1 MTTYKKVLVMR
12 LSALGDVAMT
22 IPQIYS
28 VCRAYP
34 ETTFVILTQRV
45 TSSLFMYAPAN
56 LQIYI
61 ADVKARHKGLAGLWL
76 LYKELSALGIDA
88 VADLHNVL
96 RTKTLRLLFRLA
108 GKPTFVIDKG
118 RASKRQLTSRHHK
131 ELHPL
136 KPMAERYADV
146 FRAMS
151 MPYTP
156 QFTTL
161 YPEGKGDAGL
171 LSALTPPKKEGE
183 YWIGIAPFAKHEGKI
198 YPPDEMERVVAL
210 LSRHERLHIFLFGA
224 GSEAELLARWQER
237 YPRVTSLA
245 SQRLGF
251 KVELS
256 LMSYLDVMLSMDS
269 ANMHLAAL
277 AGVPVVSVW
286 GATHPYAGFLGY
298 TASPADV
305 IQSDLPCRPCSVFGN
320 KPCYRGDY
328 ACLRAIRP
336 ERVVE
341 KVLGH
346 TSL

>member
-1 MTTYKKVLVMR
+1 MR

-61 ADVKARHKGLAGLWL
+61 ADVKARHKGMAGLWL

-118 RASKRQLTSRHHK
+118 RASKRQLTCRHHK

-171 LSALTPPKKEGE
+171 FSALTPPKKEGE

-198 YPPDEMERVVAL
+198 
-210 LSRHERLHIFLFGA
+210 
-224 GSEAELLARWQER
+224 
-237 YPRVTSLA
+237 
-245 SQRLGF
+245 
-251 KVELS
+251 
-256 LMSYLDVMLSMDS
+256 
-269 ANMHLAAL
+269 
-277 AGVPVVSVW
+277 
-286 GATHPYAGFLGY
+286 
-298 TASPADV
+298 
-305 IQSDLPCRPCSVFGN
+305 
-320 KPCYRGDY
+320 
-328 ACLRAIRP
+328 
-336 ERVVE
+336 
-341 KVLGH
+341 
-346 TSL
+346 

>member
-1 MTTYKKVLVMR
+1 MR

-34 ETTFVILTQRV
+34 ETTFVMLTQRV
-45 TSSLFMYAPAN
+45 ASSLFMYAPTN

-76 LYKELSALGIDA
+76 LYKELSALGIEA
-88 VADLHNVL
+88 VADLHDVL
-96 RTKTLRLLFRLA
+96 RTKALRRLFRLA
-108 GKPTFVIDKG
+108 GKPVCVIDKG
-118 RASKRQLTSRHHK
+118 RAAKKRLTHRHHK
-131 ELHPL
+131 KLHPL

-146 FRAMS
+146 FAALS

-156 QFTTL
+156 RFTTL
-161 YPEGKGDAGL
+161 YPDGKGDAGL
-171 LSALTPPKKEGE
+171 FSHITQPKESGKL
-183 YWIGIAPFAKHEGKI
+183 WIGIAPFAKHEGKI
-198 YPPDEMERVVAL
+198 YPAEEMERVVEL

-224 GSEAELLARWQER
+224 GSEAALLAKWQER
-237 YPRVTSLA
+237 YPRVISLA
-245 SQRLGF
+245 SQRHGF

-298 TASPADV
+298 TASPAHIV
-305 IQSDLPCRPCSVFGN
+305 QADLACRPCSVFGN

-328 ACLRAIRP
+328 ACLRQIKP
-336 ERVVE
+336 ESVAQ
-341 KVLGH
+341 KVLDVAEDTGE
-346 TSL
+346 

>member
-1 MTTYKKVLVMR
+1 MR

-34 ETTFVILTQRV
+34 DTTFVVLTQRV
-45 TSSLFMYAPAN
+45 ASSLFMYAPTN

-61 ADVKARHKGLAGLWL
+61 ADVKARHKGMAGLWL

-96 RTKTLRLLFRLA
+96 RTKVLRLLFRLA

-118 RASKRQLTSRHHK
+118 RAAKKRLTRCQNK
-131 ELHPL
+131 ELCPL
-136 KPMAERYADV
+136 KPMATRYADV
-146 FRAMS
+146 FTAMA

-156 QFTTL
+156 MFTSL

-171 LSALTPPKKEGE
+171 FAYITPPKEKGQL
-183 YWIGIAPFAKHEGKI
+183 WVGIAPFAKHTGKI
-198 YPPDEMERVVAL
+198 YPTDEMERVVEL

-224 GSEAELLARWQER
+224 DNEAALLAKWEER
-237 YPRVTSLA
+237 YPRVISLA
-245 SQRLGF
+245 TQRHGF

-256 LMSYLDVMLSMDS
+256 LMSHLDVMLSMDS

-277 AGVPVVSVW
+277 AGIPVVSVW

-298 TASPADV
+298 TASPAYV
-305 IQSDLPCRPCSVFGN
+305 IQTDLACRPCSVFGD
-320 KPCYRGDY
+320 KPCHRGDY
-328 ACLRAIRP
+328 ACLRQIKP
-336 ERVVE
+336 ETVVE
-341 KVLGH
+341 KVLDAAGCAGQ
-346 TSL
+346 

>member
-1 MTTYKKVLVMR
+1 MR

-61 ADVKARHKGLAGLWL
+61 ADVKARHKGMAGLWL

-237 YPRVTSLA
+237 YPRVISLA

-286 GATHPYAGFLGY
+286 GATHPYAGFWGTPPLRPTSY
-298 TASPADV
+298 KATCHAVPVRSSAISLVTEATMPA
-305 IQSDLPCRPCSVFGN
+305 
-320 KPCYRGDY
+320 
-328 ACLRAIRP
+328 
-336 ERVVE
+336 
-341 KVLGH
+341 
-346 TSL
+346 